1 MPMFLLAPPQDF
13 RRKTNQDSVVLRIF
27 FRRRVQQ
34 QQQQQQQQN
43 NGAYNNNNN
52 NNNNTTTTENLIYFL
67 PETYRL
73 GTAADRKAFQ
83 TTLHRDTANGHHRPW
98 VLKKTRSSRGR
109 GVEMLPPHL
118 EAQHTAIDRSLADA
132 TSNYTILKRRRAAFS
147 PSEAVFP

>member
-1 MPMFLLAPPQDF
+1 
-13 RRKTNQDSVVLRIF
+13 VLRIF

-34 QQQQQQQQN
+34 QQQQQEN
-43 NGAYNNNNN
+43 NGAYNN

-67 PETYRL
+67 PESYRL

-83 TTLHRDTANGHHRPW
+83 ITLRRDTANGRHRPW

-118 EAQHTAIDRSLADA
+118 EALHTAIDRSLADA
-132 TSNYTILKRRRAAFS
+132 TNNYTILKRRRAAFS